1 MNPSGCVR
9 RGAAAAFFVTL
20 FACTA
25 APINA
30 KSRADSVAAA
40 WAAHK
45 YKSAAAFTGRMDLLV
60 ADKAAGLVED
70 AEMLRAVE
78 QFLTDAHDQIFRGD
92 AATQDERWKGTRYAA
107 AELEDILLEKISHVS
122 NEDFDGI
129 LVEFIE
135 AIGIVPKAMLIRA
148 GVEKYLAYLCHQQL
162 LTECPLRR
170 DLPRRQRT
178 PEHSPDFF
186 PPSPQAADDLS
197 VNRSPARMGNPL
209 PAGPKK
215 QVQNQRSASRGQA
228 RSSSLNEI
236 VSFPSPASLDPVAD
250 SPRKSLTIGPFP
262 PQPAAAETAVTPTRN
277 EGQYSLSSSP
287 ADPPARGRRRAP
299 PYPTYYPVPPD
310 TNTPPYPL
318 YPPPLAPNT
327 QAHDRPS
334 RQPDPRARQGPQ
346 PSGEERTDHEASS
359 VFPEKTEN
367 APHGSNSHRRE
378 TGAQSEAQLR
388 YPYPPGAWDFPP
400 PPLNFGPQPF
410 GAPYYDPA
418 YASAYDYFAPFPP
431 LGPAPDAYYSERTN
445 STQPGPPLTEGRNH
459 PAPYRPRSRP
469 PPGIGPQRSRGQFA
483 PPGTQEKRVKTPQQD
498 FSTYRSRAA
507 SPVPPAAGS
516 LQPQSQSPDMNEPQS
531 SPAKPATNT
540 SPAVTPGNVP
550 GLLPS
555 NHVPHV
561 PVETYYA
568 RPDNTPEVDQREAER
583 HAGPLPSEYRIE
595 RAAAADGGVIPA
607 ESLMERPRAT
617 PEVSLAEPTRP
628 PVGVLPAAR
637 DMTSGFPLPETEWL
651 PTRNQRRRPP
661 SSTTTSTVPIP
672 FDDLHTTRS
681 VRFTRP
687 SEYLPPERRSRGEI
701 WENANSVSSP
711 QGNGRSAQMP
721 ESDPGDYS
729 DSNNAP
735 GMSANTARFDSAD
748 RHIGPVLTASR
759 TSSENFSAALRSDPT
774 QTATRPPP
782 QYTRPPGYTPPDAR
796 PPGPT
801 NPSPPPPPPP
811 PPGPWPYPTPPGGQ
825 PYPPP
830 YYPPGVPP
838 DYPPKRPYPPGYPP
852 FPYPSPEYPSPPTIP
867 FPPSTTTTTRR
878 PVRYTRPPTYVPPDK
893 SPRPGPSPQPE
904 PNPPRRPPAQ
914 PYPPQPRPPYSPPPF
929 PPFDSEAPSASFEG
943 QPRPRF
949 SQPPQT
955 ALEDLPPPTP
965 PRPAGKERPRFPA
978 PFVSGSGPSKET
990 IPEDTIPPED
1000 TVLLETR
1007 GNRLARPSGEQRGP
1021 RTGEL
1026 LEARSER
1033 YAGSRLEFEVEMVM
1047 EERQAQY
1054 GQAGR
1059 EDRRYFENSRS
1070 TREDAPPTRA
1080 GPRHAVGFQE
1090 ERLRGGARRPEDS
1103 PLALMPSQ
1111 QSRYGKDEP
1120 RPELATPGNAPRSAP
1135 RPPPGTS
1142 RERDWG
1148 GPILGVHMQTKGFP
1162 DREYAAYGVLE
1173 GRSAG
1178 PLSGEEGFSTECLDC
1193 SSETF
1198 FENDFDS
1205 EYASSEELDSFERG
1219 IYLPAPQAIPR
1230 RRSPRNTP
1238 RGPTP
1243 PPVPPQFSSPR
1254 PPPGPPGDPFPMRPP
1269 EKSEFPRSA
1278 PEPPDEVSLPER
1290 APQRAQSHPPFEIR
1304 RPVGVLPSSSGFET
1318 RERSRPP
1325 APPTQPVPLRAER
1338 KEMYERSTGGKGVL
1352 GDTETEWIDRVD
1364 ERDDFEDARA
1374 VSLPSRASAIRTPPL
1389 PLLENQKTRNRDE
1402 LEGVP
1407 VLVRER
1413 QARAPAPL
1421 PASSAPSPRPQNRY
1435 ENTPQRLPPDLA
1447 WTGKEETREVDGK
1460 RTGRQVERVGLING
1474 QRVGPSPAMQRP
1486 PQPPLPSFQGGPTPP
1501 FEKSATEA
1509 PLLRAVENS
1518 PELDSPPKIA
1528 AREELSGG
1536 GYPLDPVRARREIQL
1551 DASKSAGSVERGN
1564 PASSSI
1570 FTKDAEVSV
1579 RPVDR
1584 TGGKPLLALPPR
1596 VRRPGEPG
1604 PLEKA
1609 KDSLFPLGEIEERD
1623 VPPSFPVSRDQ
1634 GGFVQ
1639 AAKTVGGHAPFAVSE
1654 KGQEFKTVL
1663 TPLRLPPAPLAAD
1676 TAPYTRTK
1684 MVTQV
1689 RSPEKGDIEFQQMS
1703 NIQGSLLAS
1712 PPRVHTVVVSGGPKR
1727 KKNQR
1732 W

>member
-1 MNPSGCVR
+1 MRFGAEKQLEFVYCIPLFPLVR
-9 RGAAAAFFVTL
+9 LLLVAS
-20 FACTA
+20 
-25 APINA
+25 N
-30 KSRADSVAAA
+30 SRAGSVAAA

-45 YKSAAAFTGRMDLLV
+45 YKSAEAFTGRMDLLV

-70 AEMLRAVE
+70 AEMIRAVE

-92 AATQDERWKGTRYAA
+92 AATRDESWKGTRYADV
-107 AELEDILLEKISHVS
+107 ELEDILLERISHVS
-122 NEDFDGI
+122 NEDFDRI

-162 LTECPLRR
+162 LTECPLKR

-178 PEHSPDFF
+178 AEHSPDFV
-186 PPSPQAADDLS
+186 PPSPKAADDLS
-197 VNRSPARMGNPL
+197 VNRSPARMGNNPL

-215 QVQNQRSASRGQA
+215 QVQNSRTASHGRA

-236 VSFPSPASLDPVAD
+236 VSFPSPAALDPVAG
-250 SPRKSLTIGPFP
+250 SPRKSLTIGSFP
-262 PQPAAAETAVTPTRN
+262 PQPAAAETAVTPTKTER
-277 EGQYSLSSSP
+277 QYSPSSSP
-287 ADPPARGRRRAP
+287 TDPPARGRRRAP
-299 PYPTYYPVPPD
+299 PYPTYYSVPPD
-310 TNTPPYPL
+310 TNAPPYPL
-318 YPPPLAPNT
+318 HPPPLAPNK
-327 QAHDRPS
+327 QAHDRPP
-334 RQPDPRARQGPQ
+334 RPPDPRARQGPQ
-346 PSGEERTDHEASS
+346 PSGEERTDREASS
-359 VFPEKTEN
+359 DFSEKTEN
-367 APHGSNSHRRE
+367 APRDSNSHRRE
-378 TGAQSEAQLR
+378 AGAQSEAQLR
-388 YPYPPGAWDFPP
+388 YPYPPGTWDFPP
-400 PPLNFGPQPF
+400 PPLDFGPPPF

-418 YASAYDYFAPFPP
+418 FASAYDYFAPFDPRGTTP
-431 LGPAPDAYYSERTN
+431 GAYYNERTN
-445 STQPGPPLTEGRNH
+445 STQPGPPLTEGRNQ

-483 PPGTQEKRVKTPQQD
+483 PPGTQEKRGKTPQED
-498 FSTYRSRAA
+498 FSTYRSRAS
-507 SPVPPAAGS
+507 SPVPPAPGS
-516 LQPQSQSPDMNEPQS
+516 PQTPLQSPGVNNEPQS
-531 SPAKPATNT
+531 SPAKPATDP
-540 SPAVTPGNVP
+540 SPTVTPGNVS

-568 RPDNTPEVDQREAER
+568 RPDTTPEVDQREAER
-583 HAGPLPSEYRIE
+583 HASPLPYEYRIE
-595 RAAAADGGVIPA
+595 SGAAAGDGVIPA
-607 ESLMERPRAT
+607 ESPMERPRAT
-617 PEVSLAEPTRP
+617 PGLSLAEPTRP
-628 PVGVLPAAR
+628 PVGVFPAAR
-637 DMTSGFPLPETEWL
+637 DMTSGFPSPETEWL
-651 PTRNQRRRPP
+651 PARTQRRRP

-672 FDDLHTTRS
+672 FDDFHTTRP

-687 SEYLPPERRSRGEI
+687 SQYLPPERRSIGKIREG
-701 WENANSVSSP
+701 ANSVSSP

-721 ESDPGDYS
+721 ESDSGDYS
-729 DSNNAP
+729 RSNNAP
-735 GMSANTARFDSAD
+735 EMSANTARFDSAD
-748 RHIGPVLTASR
+748 RHIGPVPTASR
-759 TSSENFSAALRSDPT
+759 TSSENFSVALRSDPT

-801 NPSPPPPPPP
+801 NPSPPPSSPD
-811 PPGPWPYPTPPGGQ
+811 PWPYPSPPGGQ

-838 DYPPKRPYPPGYPP
+838 DYPPKWPYPPGYPAL
-852 FPYPSPEYPSPPTIP
+852 PYPSPKYPSPPTIP

-878 PVRYTRPPTYVPPDK
+878 PVRYTRPPTYVPPDE
-893 SPRPGPSPQPE
+893 SPRPGPSHPPE

-914 PYPPQPRPPYSPPPF
+914 PYPPQPRPPYYPPPF

-955 ALEDLPPPTP
+955 AALEDLPPPTP
-965 PRPAGKERPRFPA
+965 PRPASKERPRFPA

-1007 GNRLARPSGEQRGP
+1007 GNRLTRPSGEQRGP
-1021 RTGEL
+1021 RAEEL

-1033 YAGSRLEFEVEMVM
+1033 YARSRLEYEVEMAM

-1054 GQAGR
+1054 GQLGP
-1059 EDRRYFENSRS
+1059 EDRRYFDNSRS
-1070 TREDAPPTRA
+1070 TRGDAPPTRV
-1080 GPRHAVGFQE
+1080 GPGLPVDFQE
-1090 ERLRGGARRPEDS
+1090 ERPRGGARRPEES
-1103 PLALMPSQ
+1103 
-1111 QSRYGKDEP
+1111 P
-1120 RPELATPGNAPRSAP
+1120 RPELMTPRNVPRSAP

-1148 GPILGVHMQTKGFP
+1148 GPILGVHRQTKGFP
-1162 DREYAAYGVLE
+1162 DREYAAYSVLE

-1205 EYASSEELDSFERG
+1205 EYASSEELDSFEGG

-1230 RRSPRNTP
+1230 RRSPGDTP

-1243 PPVPPQFSSPR
+1243 PPVLPQFSSPLPAR
-1254 PPPGPPGDPFPMRPP
+1254 GPPGDPFPMRPP
-1269 EKSEFPRSA
+1269 EKTEFPRSA
-1278 PEPPDEVSLPER
+1278 PEPPDEVPLPER
-1290 APQRAQSHPPFEIR
+1290 APQRAQRPPPFEIR

-1318 RERSRPP
+1318 RERSLPP

-1338 KEMYERSTGGKGVL
+1338 KETYERSTGRKGVL
-1352 GDTETEWIDRVD
+1352 GDAETEWIDRGE
-1364 ERDDFEDARA
+1364 ERDEFEDARA
-1374 VSLPSRASAIRTPPL
+1374 ISLPSRTAAIRTPPL
-1389 PLLENQKTRNRDE
+1389 PPLENQNARNQDE

-1413 QARAPAPL
+1413 QARAPAPI
-1421 PASSAPSPRPQNRY
+1421 PASSAPSPRPQTRY
-1435 ENTPQRLPPDLA
+1435 ENSPQRLPPDLA
-1447 WTGKEETREVDGK
+1447 WTGKEETREFDGK
-1460 RTGRQVERVGLING
+1460 RTGLQVERVSVING
-1474 QRVGPSPAMQRP
+1474 QTVRPTPAMQRP
-1486 PQPPLPSFQGGPTPP
+1486 PQAPLPSFQGVPMPQ

-1528 AREELSGG
+1528 VRGDLSGG
-1536 GYPLDPVRARREIQL
+1536 GYLPDPVRARHEIQL
-1551 DASKSAGSVERGN
+1551 DASKSAGFGDRGN
-1564 PASSSI
+1564 PTSSSI
-1570 FTKDAEVSV
+1570 FTKDAEVSA

-1596 VRRPGEPG
+1596 GRRPEEPG

-1609 KDSLFPLGEIEERD
+1609 KDSLFLLGEIEESD
-1623 VPPSFPVSRDQ
+1623 VPPSFPVPRDQ

-1663 TPLRLPPAPLAAD
+1663 TPLRLPPPPLAAD
-1676 TAPYTRTK
+1676 SAPYTRTK
-1684 MVTQV
+1684 MVAQV
-1689 RSPEKGDIEFQQMS
+1689 RSPEKGGIEFEQMS
-1703 NIQGSLLAS
+1703 NTKGPLLAS
-1712 PPRVHTVVVSGGPKR
+1712 PPRVQAVVVSGGPKR